1 MKCVKKNLAIYQGIL
16 RRTTLALPPRIA
28 QHGITRTSENAL
40 EFTHF
45 LSGEMRRIPE
55 NKG

>member
-28 QHGITRTSENAL
+28 QHGITRTSENADL
-40 EFTHF
+40 HLNDSCSIIVGF
-45 LSGEMRRIPE
+45 
-55 NKG
+55 KGI